1 MSNKFQAGITDEQ
14 QPDPAK
20 QSTEALFA
28 DESFEPQW
36 MKDRREAERQAL
48 EEGVTIGVRKAWD
61 KAAAISRQRIADK
74 YPSKKRL
81 GRG

>member
-1 MSNKFQAGITDEQ
+1 METKNNEQ

-28 DESFEPQW
+28 DETFEPQW
-36 MKDRREAERQAL
+36 MKDRREAERQAF

-61 KAAAISRQRIADK
+61 QAAAMSRQRIAAK

-81 GRG
+81 GGR